1 MNEILTK
8 PILQR
13 QVLVSSLRPTWF
25 EVNPKRSTEPP
36 FTTIWGNIAARL
48 SGCKRAFFSI
58 ANLPTNQIPL
68 CLFAK
73 SSLFWQAWVLGGA
86 RVLRLL
92 LYPKEDTSL
101 HVTRLP
107 IPKRK
112 RKALTHPDDDP
123 GGGGGGGAEAPP
135 DLSAS
140 SFCDIGGWVWAE
152 FSLTAE

>member
-68 CLFAK
+68 CLFAN
-73 SSLFWQAWVLGGA
+73 SSQFWQAWVLGGA
-86 RVLRLL
+86 WVLRLL
-92 LYPKEDTSL
+92 LYRKEDNSL
-101 HVTRLP
+101 HVTSLP
-107 IPKRK
+107 TAIRK
-112 RKALTHPDDDP
+112 ISVTHPDDDP

-140 SFCDIGGWVWAE
+140 SFCDIGGCVWAE